1 LLDQLL
7 GGSTIQT
14 ANLEKKKKDFALCQQ
29 NAWNFDQVW
38 WTLQW
43 TEYMSQK
50 RAALGREKEKE
61 SDVGLQNSNLI
72 VQNHYSKSK
81 RIHQAS
87 YFYHI
92 SSSFFAKRC
101 SKSNLNVWRF
111 LDGCFS
117 LGKICKSEHLI
128 QEEWWKFQWNIKEGL
143 KPPVICGWFLR
154 KYYFKTA
161 PNFIANVAK
170 FGH

>member
-1 LLDQLL
+1 MPTKCMELWSSMVD
-7 GGSTIQT
+7 I
-14 ANLEKKKKDFALCQQ
+14 AMDRVHVAKKSSSWQREREGIRCWFAKFK
-29 NAWNFDQVW
+29 FDCAEPLFQVKAHSPS
-38 WTLQW
+38 LVFL
-43 TEYMSQK
+43 S
-50 RAALGREKEKE
+50 
-61 SDVGLQNSNLI
+61 
-72 VQNHYSKSK
+72 H
-81 RIHQAS
+81 
-87 YFYHI
+87 FP
-92 SSSFFAKRC
+92 SFFAKRC

-154 KYYFKTA
+154 RYYFKTA
-161 PNFIANVAK
+161 PNFIANLAK